1 MKFVTGGAWQ
11 GKKRWVLSA
20 MEGIQSFADG
30 RDSSYEEAES
40 RQAVLAFHEY
50 ILRMVQEGRE
60 EDEIIGFTAGII
72 EKNPD
77 VVIIMDEIGYG
88 IVPQDAQERR
98 YREAAGRTGQFLA
111 ARAEEVYR
119 VVAGIGQRIK

>member
-11 GKKRWVLSA
+11 GKKQWVLST
-20 MEGIQSFADG
+20 MEGIRSFADG
-30 RDSSYEEAES
+30 RDSSYEEAEKQ
-40 RQAVLAFHEY
+40 QAVLAFHEY
-50 ILRMVQEGRE
+50 ILRMVQEGRK
-60 EDEIIGFTAGII
+60 EDEIIEFTARVID
-72 EKNPD
+72 KNPD

-88 IVPQDAQERR
+88 IVPSDALERR

-111 ARAEEVYR
+111 SHAKEVYR